1 MFTLTPAAARQ
12 ISQAATSSGTQNMAL
27 RVAATADTDGTLQ
40 YGMGFD
46 DAQENDMNLVLDGVA
61 VVIAEHHQA
70 LLDDTTLDYVELEPG
85 KFNFIFI
92 PGQNEAPT
100 EATQAAGC
108 GSGGCGSC
116 GGGNGR

>member
-12 ISQAATSSGTQNMAL
+12 ITQAATASGAQNMAL
-27 RVAATADTDGTLQ
+27 RVAATTDAEGGLQ

-46 DAQENDMNLVLDGVA
+46 DAQENDMNLVLDGVP

-70 LLDDTTLDYVELEPG
+70 LLEDTTLDYVELEPG
-85 KFNFIFI
+85 QFNFIFI
-92 PGQNEAPT
+92 PGST
-100 EATQAAGC
+100 EALPEPASAAGC

-116 GGGNGR
+116 GGGSAR